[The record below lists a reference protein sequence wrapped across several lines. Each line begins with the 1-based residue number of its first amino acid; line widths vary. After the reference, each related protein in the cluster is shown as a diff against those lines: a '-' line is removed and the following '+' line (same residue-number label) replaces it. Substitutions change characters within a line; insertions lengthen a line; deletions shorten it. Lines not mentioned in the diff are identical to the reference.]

1 MREQQETVWLATNAT
16 LFHEECR
23 DDQRQLAEKMSET
36 HNFSDENVTETGLEK
51 LWMLLDS
58 EDTSGTIDRV
68 QGLLRSLP
76 ELEESEVRDRISEL
90 LPDYEPA
97 GTESSR

>member
-1 MREQQETVWLATNAT
+1 
-16 LFHEECR
+16 
-23 DDQRQLAEKMSET
+23 MSET
-36 HNFSDENVTETGLEK
+36 LNFSDENVTETGLEK

-76 ELEESEVRDRISEL
+76 ELEESEVRERTSEL